1 MSKEELIKK
10 VEEIKKYYYDEYT
23 FYRDDDSLD
32 IYAYLK
38 NLNLKEMKVEELEKI
53 IEEYNI

>member
-10 VEEIKKYYYDEYT
+10 IEEIKKYYYDEYT

-38 NLNLKEMKVEELEKI
+38 NLDLKSMKVEELEKI
-53 IEEYNI
+53 IEEYDI